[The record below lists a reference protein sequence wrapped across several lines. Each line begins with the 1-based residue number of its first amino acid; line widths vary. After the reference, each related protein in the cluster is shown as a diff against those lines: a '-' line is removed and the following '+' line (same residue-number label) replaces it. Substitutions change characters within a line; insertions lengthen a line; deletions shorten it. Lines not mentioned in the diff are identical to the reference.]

1 MNRPKT
7 LWMVVALALALGP
20 LAAWLGPGA
29 AAQNTGTLT
38 GEVRDLEGK
47 PFADVTLI
55 LKNKDMGQTFEV
67 KTDKSGKFLQAGM
80 RSGVYIVTVKVKDQ
94 AVYETNALVTSGEEA
109 SLTVNFKELKEKRG
123 AAALEAEKKQEEEK
137 KKFESLKAHF
147 DSGVAALDQAKVVR
161 GEMQRTPADQR
172 DPMKQKLSDLHGTAI
187 SELEAAEKA
196 AGQQDPN
203 RHIVLAKLG
212 EAYESAGRFPE
223 AADAYQKA
231 VQLKPDQAGYFN
243 NLGNALAKVGKMD
256 EAMAAYQKSAS
267 LDPANAASA
276 WRNAG
281 IVLSNAGKMKEAIEP
296 LRKAIE
302 LDPKNPQGWY
312 LLGTALVNTMG
323 YKQEGDRMIAILQ
336 PGTIEA
342 YQKCIELDPN
352 GPYGALAKQGL
363 GALEA
368 MGVGIQTK
376 MKSSPKK

>member
-7 LWMVVALALALGP
+7 LWMAVALAFALGP

-29 AAQNTGTLT
+29 AAQNTGSLT

-47 PFADVTLI
+47 PFADVTII
-55 LKNKDMGQTFEV
+55 LKNKDMGQTYEV

-80 RSGVYIVTVKVKDQ
+80 RSGVYIVTLKVKDQ
-94 AVYETNALVTSGEEA
+94 VIYETNALVTSGGEA
-109 SLTVNFKELKEKRG
+109 SVTINFKELKEKQG
-123 AAALEAEKKQEEEK
+123 AAALEAQKKQEEER
-137 KKFESLKAHF
+137 KKFEGLKAHF
-147 DSGVAALDQAKVVR
+147 DSGVAALDQAKVAR
-161 GEMQRTPADQR
+161 DQMQRTSADQR
-172 DPMKQKLSDLHGTAI
+172 DPLKQKLNNLNDTAI
-187 SELEAAEKA
+187 KELEAAEKA
-196 AGQQDPN
+196 AAEKDPN

-212 EAYESAGRFPE
+212 EAYESAGRYQE
-223 AADAYQKA
+223 AAEAYQKA
-231 VQLKPDQAGYFN
+231 VVLKTDQAGYYN

-296 LRKAIE
+296 LRKATE
-302 LDPKNPQGWY
+302 LDPKNSQGWY
-312 LLGTALVNTMG
+312 LLGAALVNTMG

-336 PGTIEA
+336 PGTVEA

-363 GALEA
+363 EALEA
-368 MGVGIQTK
+368 MGLGIQTK
-376 MKSSPKK
+376 MKSRPKK